1 MTLGEF
7 SLLLNVEP
15 KWVLNAA
22 AALGGSLRYTLP
34 AAKRLAITRAL
45 NAALGV
51 PIPRAHELASQ
62 ILARYK
68 ADGLP
73 VLIVGEGKTGGL
85 GDAVETTV
93 DVYRILAAVYT
104 GLSRLRTTHAYRRR
118 GRPGTARRDPVRA
131 AAEYGLD
138 LTLLSA
144 NLGRT
149 TVERLQQLDAM
160 TNFRRRVGRKP
171 LKTVAL

>member
-15 KWVLNAA
+15 KWVLNAS
-22 AALGGSLRYTLP
+22 AALGGALQYTLP
-34 AAKRLAITRAL
+34 AAKQLAVARAL
-45 NAALGV
+45 HQALGV
-51 PIPRAHELASQ
+51 PIPRAHELAGQ

-68 ADGLP
+68 AERLP
-73 VLIVGEGKTGGL
+73 VTVLSEGKTGL
-85 GDAVETTV
+85 GDTVDTTI

-104 GLSRLRTTHAYRRR
+104 GLSRLRTAYAPRRR
-118 GRPGTARRDPVRA
+118 GRPGTARRDSVRA
-131 AAEYGLD
+131 AVEYGLD

-149 TVERLQQLDAM
+149 HAERLRQLDAM
-160 TNFRRRVGRKP
+160 AGFRRGVGRRP
-171 LKTVAL
+171 LTTVAP